1 MSNVL
6 TSNFSKSALLIN
18 TPILI
23 KDEQEGTTFVF
34 NMPTLKDEVDGV
46 LNYNFFYGFCAAHL
60 NDLKEQTKAE
70 FDSKKDFLIKAIR
83 SGDANAVSLLGCL
96 ARHIQDFKYVD
107 DSLFGGEF
115 ELTDEVFELFCLYV
129 AIASGCAKWEALSIR
144 EQEKNMSPEEIEW
157 ERRKRLNQAKI
168 NAAKEKAGKGTNLED
183 MVAALMYEFGLSL
196 KEIYQ
201 LNKFSFIKLYG
212 DVMTIAG
219 YEVSQIAAGTGNLGK
234 NSKHKY
240 WTNK

>member
-1 MSNVL
+1 M
-6 TSNFSKSALLIN
+6 
-18 TPILI
+18 
-23 KDEQEGTTFVF
+23 
-34 NMPTLKDEVDGV
+34 
-46 LNYNFFYGFCAAHL
+46 LNYNFFYGFCAAHI

-107 DSLFGGEF
+107 DSLFCGEF

-168 NAAKEKAGKGTNLED
+168 NAAKEKAGKGTDLED
-183 MVAALMYEFGLSL
+183 MVAALMYEFGMSL
-196 KEIYQ
+196 EEIYD
-201 LNKFSFIKLYG
+201 LNKFSFVTLYG
-212 DVMTIAG
+212 NIMSIAG
-219 YEVSQIAAGTGNLGK
+219 YEVSKIAAGTGNLGK